1 MNNCQTNLQT
11 GCSFPSAELELVVSQ
26 LRLVLSE
33 FAGQESPSTILST
46 SFSPFQWSLKPS
58 ALIAEC
64 PSSLSINIYSN
75 QVQLQYNIKPSTH
88 FITWCCEVQR
98 TILTTRKG

>member
-1 MNNCQTNLQT
+1 MNSCQTNLLT

-46 SFSPFQWSLKPS
+46 SFSPFLPFSWTSRFSKIVN
-58 ALIAEC
+58 ALPQI
-64 PSSLSINIYSN
+64 PYI
-75 QVQLQYNIKPSTH
+75 
-88 FITWCCEVQR
+88 
-98 TILTTRKG
+98 